1 MSALVEAID
10 CVTLP
15 GEPCE
20 EGAAPGHT
28 WMHHLFER
36 VRPTSVLPGRVRF
49 RLDFPGDE
57 ILEDCLRRQLSPLDG
72 LSLQSYSPRTRTALV
87 TFDVSKH
94 DVVAVAAA
102 VLRGVGEF
110 ARLHGYCDLAHHH
123 HEPASRKTRQAQAK
137 GGHAAGAHGHEHDH
151 EHDHGHD
158 HGHGHGHDTV
168 TVTNTVTVTV
178 TNTNTTT
185 RTRAPTRAATARR
198 ATITPRWPQSP
209 GCGARSGTSPS
220 AAACSSTCCG
230 SGCGRGS

>member
-1 MSALVEAID
+1 
-10 CVTLP
+10 
-15 GEPCE
+15 
-20 EGAAPGHT
+20 
-28 WMHHLFER
+28 MHHLFER

-123 HEPASRKTRQAQAK
+123 HEPASRKTRRVQATAK
-137 GGHAAGAHGHEHDH
+137 GGHAAGVRHEHEH
-151 EHDHGHD
+151 EHDHG
-158 HGHGHGHDTV
+158 TV
-168 TVTNTVTVTV
+168 THVTITSTSTS
-178 TNTNTTT
+178 T
-185 RTRAPTRAATARR
+185 RTRAATRAATARR
-198 ATITPRWPQSP
+198 ATTTPRWPRSP

-220 AAACSSTCCG
+220 AAACWSTCCA
-230 SGCGRGS
+230 SGCARAS